1 MHFCP
6 SCQTCLEDN
15 TVACP
20 SCGHSEGGKQSV
32 DPLKEAA
39 KQRQLRKAG
48 LDTDMVDI
56 EGEDNSMVVYGA
68 AGMVGLIAIWVL
80 FF

>member
-20 SCGHSEGGKQSV
+20 NCGHSEGGSSNV
-32 DPLKEAA
+32 DPLKEAV
-39 KQRQLRKAG
+39 KQRQLREAG
-48 LDTDMVDI
+48 IETNIVDI
-56 EGEDNSMVVYGA
+56 EGEDNSMVIYGA
-68 AGMVGLIAIWVL
+68 AGVVVLVALWVL